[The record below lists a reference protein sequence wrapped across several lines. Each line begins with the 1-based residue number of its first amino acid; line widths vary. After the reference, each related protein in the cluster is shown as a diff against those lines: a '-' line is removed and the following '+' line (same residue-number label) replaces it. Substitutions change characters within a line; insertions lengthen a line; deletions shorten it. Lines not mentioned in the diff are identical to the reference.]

1 MEILKEILQEINQA
15 KIDSSRNGIR
25 TGDYRIG
32 LTKAEQIINSKL
44 EGQTFSL
51 DGVSRCVLSDKD
63 QAERKMLIDL
73 QQDEDRWFSEDEFN
87 RLLELNKKAF
97 ENHKALHGG

>member
-1 MEILKEILQEINQA
+1 MTKQEVKEWLINDGQVPEGCDNNEYWNHWYDV
-15 KIDSSRNGIR
+15 ISRM
-25 TGDYRIG
+25 TQ
-32 LTKAEQIINSKL
+32 KQ
-44 EGQTFSL
+44 GQTFPL
-51 DGVSRCVLSDKD
+51 DSVTRCVLSDKD